1 MHPSIL
7 NDTAWSNITVAAAAS
22 VNETIDL
29 ALQQVAATF
38 VDQWS
43 YLRDSIMNL
52 SLLTVFFGA
61 SI

>member
-1 MHPSIL
+1 MHPSTQ
-7 NDTAWSNITVAAAAS
+7 NDTACSIITAFAAVNVNETMNIALPQVAAA
-22 VNETIDL
+22 
-29 ALQQVAATF
+29 F
-38 VDQWS
+38 VHQWS

>member
-1 MHPSIL
+1 MHSSIL